1 MSPLCLPFQ
10 GTIIL
15 SSTASA
21 AIQVPA
27 PAGDRPKA
35 PDPLDGTDLPHA
47 LQSLPLPPNSCPAL
61 LGWAGRGGCSQS
73 LRDSPSQLRWHELPE
88 LRDLVS
94 SLCCCRPK
102 PDGPG
107 CWVRRAP
114 LSPWFPFRGLLPT
127 PVASCMQPTAP
138 RPGGLSG
145 GLTAHEGGKTAS
157 TQDLKGRSEGWGPP
171 EGEEAD
177 GGRKHLAGCGRGCPQ
192 ACPQGRQATTSLRAD
207 PCQLPC
213 PANRPIRQREARAAS
228 GSEVGGP

>member
-1 MSPLCLPFQ
+1 MHWELRVLATGPGGMSPLCLPFQ

-94 SLCCCRPK
+94 SLCCCRQSRTA
-102 PDGPG
+102 PG
-107 CWVRRAP
+107 AGSAGLHSHP
-114 LSPWFPFRGLLPT
+114 GFPFGGSCPLLWP
-127 PVASCMQPTAP
+127 PACSPQP
-138 RPGGLSG
+138 LVQ
-145 GLTAHEGGKTAS
+145 EG
-157 TQDLKGRSEGWGPP
+157 
-171 EGEEAD
+171 
-177 GGRKHLAGCGRGCPQ
+177 
-192 ACPQGRQATTSLRAD
+192 SLGA
-207 PCQLPC
+207 
-213 PANRPIRQREARAAS
+213 
-228 GSEVGGP
+228 